1 MKVRRLED
9 KLDAKFLF
17 NNTFSIRMDEPHFN
31 KKQAL
36 LYPGLVCWSN
46 GVSEHIFSES
56 KLVVDRYHDAMCFLK
71 IEPEAPVNSILNP
84 TSTVSYTLSP
94 KVQPGAHRMD
104 L

>member
-1 MKVRRLED
+1 M
-9 KLDAKFLF
+9 
-17 NNTFSIRMDEPHFN
+17 
-31 KKQAL
+31 
-36 LYPGLVCWSN
+36 
-46 GVSEHIFSES
+46 
-56 KLVVDRYHDAMCFLK
+56 VDRYHDAMCFLK